1 MEIEEVTK
9 VKYWEYFLAVNGGK
23 RTGEGKSKE
32 WCGSDEGSVGNRK
45 KEVWKE
51 LCKKIVIV

>member
-1 MEIEEVTK
+1 M
-9 VKYWEYFLAVNGGK
+9 NGGK

-32 WCGSDEGSVGNRK
+32 WYGSDEGSVRNRK
-45 KEVWKE
+45 KEGWKK